1 LDEQKILEKAL
12 DSHVGN
18 LFGEYAWVMVI
29 AFVALLFKS
38 TIESTVAGFLVFIGN
53 DYNDDDVVLLDGRP
67 ARIIRSGWWSTIFY
81 IYDVEA
87 IEEDGKEKKIVVG
100 GKKVVIDN
108 TKLKD
113 MLIEKPLSKIELK

>member
-1 LDEQKILEKAL
+1 MDEQKILEKAL

>member
-1 LDEQKILEKAL
+1 MDEQKILEKAL
-12 DSHVGN
+12 DSHVGV
-18 LFGEYAWVMVI
+18 LFGEYAWVIII

-53 DYNDDDVVLLDGRP
+53 DYNDDDLVLLNGRP

-81 IYDVEA
+81 IYNVEA
-87 IEEDGKEKKIVVG
+87 ISENGKEKKIIVG
-100 GKKVVIDN
+100 GNKVVIDN

>member
-1 LDEQKILEKAL
+1 MDEQKILEKAL

-18 LFGEYAWVMVI
+18 LFGEYAWVMII

-38 TIESTVAGFLVFIGN
+38 TIESTVAGLLVFIGN